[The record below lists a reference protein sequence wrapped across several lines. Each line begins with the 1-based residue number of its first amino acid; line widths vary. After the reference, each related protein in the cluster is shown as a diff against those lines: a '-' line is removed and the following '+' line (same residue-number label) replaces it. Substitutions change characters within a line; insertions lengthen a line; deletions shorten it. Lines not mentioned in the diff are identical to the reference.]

1 MPYLSPLTLSIDVLD
16 DIYIY
21 IIFVA
26 NTFFVVIYIFS
37 RLYAKRERKLLR
49 ILRPK
54 TVRRLLMDV

>member
-21 IIFVA
+21 IIFKA
-26 NTFFVVIYIFS
+26 IAAIYIVS
-37 RLYAKRERKLLR
+37 RLYSKREKKWLR